1 MSTQT
6 DKVLQLAAAA
16 QTLSNRVA
24 GTGDARLEE
33 ARALA
38 ARLADTLAGLTSGDE
53 EPGGS
58 GGDGYDPV
66 KEGKAMAAKEK
77 GQSDR
82 QKDLAF
88 R

>member
-1 MSTQT
+1 MSQT

-16 QTLSNRVA
+16 QTLSNRVTGA
-24 GTGDARLEE
+24 GDARLEE
-33 ARALA
+33 AQALA
-38 ARLADTLAGLTSGDE
+38 ARLADTLARLTPGDE
-53 EPGGS
+53 EPGAG
-58 GGDGYDPV
+58 GGDGYDPA
-66 KEGKAMAAKEK
+66 KEGREMAAKQK